1 MDHDNLRQYEEKNQS
16 QNESP
21 EQQLIRSPGDPFVQY
36 TDCTPVK
43 QDGHQVKPGNFYHN
57 NVINDYDSNQDVT
70 SELTAGDPL
79 SNKQGFDSYYN
90 TYETDQRKISRSFCS
105 NIVKR
110 KSNNLTA
117 KCRNHL
123 NNSML
128 SDTELVGF
136 GT

>member
-21 EQQLIRSPGDPFVQY
+21 EQQYMQSPGDPFVQY
-36 TDCTPVK
+36 TDCIGVK
-43 QDGHQVKPGNFYHN
+43 QDGHQVKPGSFYHN

-70 SELTAGDPL
+70 SEFGAM
-79 SNKQGFDSYYN
+79 NKQGFDSYYN

-117 KCRNHL
+117 KYRNHL